1 MIIKHFGLNKQN
13 TNKYNIFLMYGKNEG
28 LKNEILHSQFINEFE
43 GQIDK
48 YDEIEFISNKD
59 AIISKFLNKSLFE
72 EKKIIIISRATDKS
86 SKIVEEI
93 LEKRLIDT
101 KIILKS
107 NELEKKSK
115 LRTLFEKNK
124 DLVIIPF
131 YEDDLKNLSVIID
144 KFLIKNNIK
153 LSRESIN
160 LIANRAS
167 GNRENLKIE
176 LDKILN
182 YSYTNDKIELSNIEK
197 LTNLAENYDVN
208 QLADSFLNK
217 NRNKIT
223 KILNE
228 NNYSD
233 DDCILILRTILSKSK
248 RLVKI
253 IENYKRTKNL
263 DMVLS
268 NVRPPIFWKDL
279 ENVKKQVITW
289 ELTELKQKIYDI
301 NEIEYSIK
309 SNSGNSLN
317 LLSNFVINY

>member
-1 MIIKHFGLNKQN
+1 M
-13 TNKYNIFLMYGKNEG
+13 
-28 LKNEILHSQFINEFE
+28 
-43 GQIDK
+43 
-48 YDEIEFISNKD
+48 
-59 AIISKFLNKSLFE
+59 
-72 EKKIIIISRATDKS
+72 
-86 SKIVEEI
+86 
-93 LEKRLIDT
+93 
-101 KIILKS
+101 
-107 NELEKKSK
+107 
-115 LRTLFEKNK
+115 FEKNK

-228 NNYSD
+228 NNYGD

>member
-1 MIIKHFGLNKQN
+1 
-13 TNKYNIFLMYGKNEG
+13 MYGKNEG

-228 NNYSD
+228 NNYGD

>member
-228 NNYSD
+228 NNYGD

>member
-153 LSRESIN
+153 LS
-160 LIANRAS
+160 
-167 GNRENLKIE
+167 
-176 LDKILN
+176 
-182 YSYTNDKIELSNIEK
+182 
-197 LTNLAENYDVN
+197 
-208 QLADSFLNK
+208 K
-217 NRNKIT
+217 NR
-223 KILNE
+223 
-228 NNYSD
+228 
-233 DDCILILRTILSKSK
+233 
-248 RLVKI
+248 
-253 IENYKRTKNL
+253 
-263 DMVLS
+263 
-268 NVRPPIFWKDL
+268 
-279 ENVKKQVITW
+279 
-289 ELTELKQKIYDI
+289 
-301 NEIEYSIK
+301 
-309 SNSGNSLN
+309 
-317 LLSNFVINY
+317 

>member
-28 LKNEILHSQFINEFE
+28 LKNEILHCQFINEFE

-228 NNYSD
+228 NNYGD

-289 ELTELKQKIYDI
+289 ELTELRQKIYDI

-317 LLSNFVINY
+317 LLSNFIINY